1 MIGKL
6 ITLVVVNYNN
16 IQFNRVQSFGI
27 DSILRS
33 FLDADVVLLKRGW
46 GEI

>member
-1 MIGKL
+1 MIGEL

-16 IQFNRVQSFGI
+16 IQLDRIQSFGI
-27 DSILRS
+27 DRILRS
-33 FLDADVVLLKRGW
+33 FLDADVVLLERGW